1 MREELSACE
10 APIMKIIWESEP
22 DISIPELTQQLNVR
36 YGKEYAR
43 TTVVTFLT
51 RLAGKGYVTTERR
64 GRVSYARALKSE
76 QEYKQTLAS
85 KQTEFWFHGSLS
97 EFVQALSMRT
107 PITKE
112 ELQKVRELLDEME
125 RMEKMEKSDK
135 MQVWDGGKNKGKS
148 DDKDGVKNK
157 GKLKNKSKLRNK
169 DKVKNKEN

>member
-51 RLAGKGYVTTERR
+51 RLAGKGYITTERR

-97 EFVQALSMRT
+97 EFVQALSMGT

-125 RMEKMEKSDK
+125 RMEKMEKMEKSGE
-135 MQVWDGGKNKGKS
+135 MQGWGRGKNKDKLNGK
-148 DDKDGVKNK
+148 DETKNK
-157 GKLKNKSKLRNK
+157 RKSKNKN
-169 DKVKNKEN
+169 KVKNEEN